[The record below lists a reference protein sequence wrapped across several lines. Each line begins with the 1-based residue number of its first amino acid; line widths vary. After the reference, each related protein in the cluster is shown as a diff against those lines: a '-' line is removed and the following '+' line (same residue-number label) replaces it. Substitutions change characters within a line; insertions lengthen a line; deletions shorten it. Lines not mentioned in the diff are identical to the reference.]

1 MKTKLLVAACASA
14 LNLTEQRLVIIPEGN
29 FKGIDGRPIEADSW
43 FLTSERGQKI
53 VAALNSRKIDMVVDY
68 EHGTLS
74 SKETGQPAPAAGWL
88 KEFTYVEGVGICS
101 SDFKWT
107 DKAQSFIDAEEYKY
121 LSPVFSYTTT
131 GEVTGLLCVALT
143 NTPNLDELPAL
154 LAAAAQDL
162 FAQNNQQDESST
174 MNEELLERLRW
185 MLNLPVSATAEEI
198 IAELAKLQSQ
208 ISEKTGVAVAA
219 NSKNLFDA
227 LAAIDQIK
235 IAANSQQKP
244 DLSKYVPIGVVT
256 SLQNEIAT
264 LKGAAQTNEIET
276 LIVAACADGRLLGEG
291 MKDWATNLGESN
303 PQALKEFLDKA
314 PKIPALNGKQTE
326 TIAANSQQKPNQHT
340 AEDLAV
346 AAMFGHSLDN

>member
-14 LNLTEQRLVIIPEGN
+14 LNQSEEWLVIIPEGN
-29 FKGIDGRPIEADSW
+29 FKGIDGRPFEADSW
-43 FLTSERGQKI
+43 FLTPDRGRQI

-68 EHGTLS
+68 EHGTLK
-74 SKETGQPAPAAGWL
+74 SKETGEPAPASGWL
-88 KEFTYVEGVGICS
+88 KKFTYIEGVGLCS
-101 SDFKWT
+101 TDYKWT
-107 DKAQSFIDAEEYKY
+107 DKAQGFIDKEEYKY

-162 FAQNNQQDESST
+162 FAQNNQETSN
-174 MNEELLERLRW
+174 MEELLERLRW

-198 IAELAKLQSQ
+198 IAELGKLQSQ
-208 ISEKTGVAVAA
+208 ISDKTGVAVAA

-244 DLSKYVPIGVVT
+244 DLSQYVPIGVVT

-276 LIVAACADGRLLGEG
+276 LIIAACADGRLLGEG

>member
-14 LNLTEQRLVIIPEGN
+14 LNLSEQRLVIIPEGN

-74 SKETGQPAPAAGWL
+74 SKETGQHAPAAGYL
-88 KEFTYVEGVGICS
+88 KEFTYIEGVGICS

-162 FAQNNQQDESST
+162 FAQNNQETSN
-174 MNEELLERLRW
+174 MEELLERLRW

-198 IAELAKLQSQ
+198 IAELGKLQSQ
-208 ISEKTGVAVAA
+208 ISDKTGVAVAA

-235 IAANSQQKP
+235 IAANSQKHP
-244 DLSKYVPIGVVT
+244 DPSQFVPVAVVT
-256 SLQNEIAT
+256 ELQTEIAT
-264 LKGAAQTNEIET
+264 LKGAVQTNEIET
-276 LIVAACADGRLLGEG
+276 LITAACSDGRLRGEA
-291 MKDWATNLGESN
+291 MTAWATNLGQSN
-303 PQALKEFLDKA
+303 PQALKDYLDTA

>member
-14 LNLTEQRLVIIPEGN
+14 LNQSEEWLVIIPEGN
-29 FKGIDGRPIEADSW
+29 FKGIDGRPFEADSW
-43 FLTSERGQKI
+43 FLTPDRGRQI

-68 EHGTLS
+68 EHGTLK
-74 SKETGQPAPAAGWL
+74 SKETGEPAPASGWL
-88 KEFTYVEGVGICS
+88 KEFTYIEGVGLCS
-101 SDFKWT
+101 TDYKWT
-107 DKAQSFIDAEEYKY
+107 DKAQGFIEKEEYKY

-198 IAELAKLQSQ
+198 IAELSKLQSQ
-208 ISEKTGVAVAA
+208 ISDKTGVAVAA

-244 DLSKYVPIGVVT
+244 DPSQFVPVSVVT
-256 SLQNEIAT
+256 ELQTQIAT
-264 LKGAAQTNEIET
+264 LKGAAQTDEIEA
-276 LIVAACADGRLLGEG
+276 LIIAACSDGRILGKG

-303 PQALKEFLDKA
+303 PQALKDYLETV
-314 PKIPALNGKQTE
+314 PKIPALGGKQTE
-326 TIAANSQQKPNQHT
+326 TIAANHQQHKTQHS

-346 AAMFGHSLDN
+346 AAMFGHELG